1 MNMEYA
7 RKMLQEALANGL
19 TLHGLSVNGKPA
31 ISFDKAN
38 PRARI
43 ARRRFQSTD
52 GLVRE
57 LLRAAMI
64 EECLRRG
71 LPQSLPLPDE
81 YAELTT
87 LKEQYEPRVLH

>member
-1 MNMEYA
+1 MNMEHA

-19 TLHGLSVNGKPA
+19 TLHGISINGKPA
-31 ISFDKAN
+31 ISFDSTN

-43 ARRRFQSTD
+43 ARRRFHSTD

-57 LLRAAMI
+57 LLRAAMV

-81 YAELTT
+81 FAELTT
-87 LKEQYEPRVLH
+87 LKEQYAPRVVH